1 MLLYRFC
8 DFCTVISFNIFTL
21 VVQVSLSVLK
31 MGLSM
36 VARMFNQL
44 SNYLRMKTLIKI
56 EHKEEDPSSD
66 FTKKS
71 C

>member
-1 MLLYRFC
+1 
-8 DFCTVISFNIFTL
+8 
-21 VVQVSLSVLK
+21 

-44 SNYLRMKTLIKI
+44 SNYLSMKTLIKI

-66 FTKKS
+66 FTEKS